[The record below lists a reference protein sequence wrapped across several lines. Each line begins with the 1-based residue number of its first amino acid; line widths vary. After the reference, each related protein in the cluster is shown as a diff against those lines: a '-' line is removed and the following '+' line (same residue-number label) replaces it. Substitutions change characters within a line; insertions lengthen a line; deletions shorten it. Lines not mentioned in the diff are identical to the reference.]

1 MRIGVQAKFA
11 LGPSLE
17 AKMVFRGDCLVYR
30 TVNCAV
36 RLVTPKFED
45 RIPQTE
51 LLLQSS
57 PLARWMDVFWYGR
70 IVMILT
76 S

>member
-1 MRIGVQAKFA
+1 MKNRFSSKLA
-11 LGPSLE
+11 LEPFLE
-17 AKMVFRGDCLVYR
+17 AKTPFRGDWLVYR
-30 TVNCAV
+30 TVNCAA

-57 PLARWMDVFWYGR
+57 PLARWMDGLLVW
-70 IVMILT
+70 
-76 S
+76 

>member
-11 LGPSLE
+11 LETFSRGEMP
-17 AKMVFRGDCLVYR
+17 FRGDWLVYR
-30 TVNCAV
+30 TVNCAA

-57 PLARWMDVFWYGR
+57 PLARWMNVLWYGR